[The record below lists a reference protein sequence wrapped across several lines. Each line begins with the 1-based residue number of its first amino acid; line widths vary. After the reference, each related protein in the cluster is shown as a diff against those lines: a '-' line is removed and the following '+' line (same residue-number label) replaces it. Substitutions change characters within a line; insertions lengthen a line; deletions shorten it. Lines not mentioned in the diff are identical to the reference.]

1 MAGLLSQAVSGLVL
15 AGGQGQRM
23 GGQDK
28 GWVEFRQ
35 RPMVE
40 YAVQLLRPRVNT
52 LLISCN
58 RNIPRYSE
66 LADQTIADELE
77 GFQGPLAGIQA
88 GLRVCES
95 DYLLVLPCDTPL
107 LSEQVVERLLA
118 AAGEHPGHICVLSEA
133 EWWHPLHA
141 VIPCEFAGSLDKWL
155 NDGRRGVQGWMRK
168 HPFVE
173 VDVSD
178 LSSQLQNLNSPDELQ
193 L

>member
-1 MAGLLSQAVSGLVL
+1 MVELSRLDVTGLVL

-40 YAVQLLRPRVNT
+40 YAVQLLRPEVST

-66 LADQTIADELE
+66 LADLTIADELE
-77 GFQGPLAGIQA
+77 GYQGPLAGIQA
-88 GLRVCES
+88 ALRVCKT
-95 DYLLVLPCDTPL
+95 DNLLVVPCDTPL
-107 LSEQVVERLLA
+107 LSEQIIGRLLA
-118 AAGEHPGHICVLSEA
+118 VAKAHPRHICVLSETD
-133 EWWHPLHA
+133 WWHPLHT
-141 VIPCEFAGSLDKWL
+141 VIPVEFAASLDRWL
-155 NDGRRGVQGWMRK
+155 EEGRRGVQGWMRQ

-178 LSSQLQNLNSPDELQ
+178 LASQLQNLNSPDELQ
-193 L
+193 Q